1 MIKVNGVDL
10 FRDGVKL
17 GWFENG
23 YLYNHMGNKIGYVSG
38 NFIYDH
44 TTGNKI
50 AYIEGE
56 YVYYVGTTRKVRI
69 EDEIA
74 GIEAPQFSNA
84 TRVAIKIFFG
94 N

>member
-17 GWFENG
+17 GWVLNG
-23 YLYNHMGNKIGYVSG
+23 YLFNHEAKKIAYISG
-38 NFIYDH
+38 NLIYDH
-44 TTGNKI
+44 STGKKI

-56 YVYYVGTTRKVRI
+56 YVYYVGTVKKIRI

-74 GIEAPQFSNA
+74 GIEAGQFTNA

>member
-17 GWFENG
+17 GWVLNG
-23 YLYNHMGNKIGYVSG
+23 YLFNHEAKKIAFVSG
-38 NFIYDH
+38 NIIYDH
-44 TTGNKI
+44 ATGKKI

-56 YVYYVGTTRKVRI
+56 YVYYVNMSKKMRI

-74 GIEAPQFSNA
+74 GIEAGQFSNA

>member
-1 MIKVNGVDL
+1 MIKANGQDI

-17 GWFENG
+17 GWFQDG
-23 YLYNHMGNKIGYVSG
+23 YLYNHMAKKVGYVSG
-38 NFIYDH
+38 NLIYDH
-44 TTGNKI
+44 VTGKKI
-50 AYIEGE
+50 AYIQGE
-56 YVYYVGTTRKVRI
+56 YVYYVNMSKQMRV

-74 GIEAPQFSNA
+74 GIEAGNFTNA

>member
-10 FRDGVKL
+10 FRNGIKL
-17 GWFENG
+17 GWVQNG
-23 YLYNHMGNKIGYVSG
+23 YLFNHMGNKIGYVSG
-38 NFIYDH
+38 NLIYDH
-44 TTGNKI
+44 VTGKKI
-50 AYIEGE
+50 AYIDGE
-56 YVYYVGTTRKVRI
+56 YVYYVNMPKKMRV

-74 GIEAPQFSNA
+74 GIEAAQFSNA